1 MRPVACDALLSDGD
15 IVHLRPAIPEDRDEL
30 LAFHSDLSPESL
42 HLRFLGVGSQSA
54 RSYVESLTR
63 APAADH
69 LALVAVSHGRIVG
82 VAGYERGPDPD
93 EAEVAMVVDDALH
106 GRGIGTLL
114 LEHLAH
120 AARANGLRR
129 LTASVL
135 WGNTRMLDVLT
146 LSGMRHTRSLD
157 AGAVDIVIPLEV
169 EEALLRA
176 VDERERVA
184 EVHSLERVLRPQTV
198 AVVGAS
204 RRRGAVGR
212 EVLRN
217 LVTDDFAGAVF
228 PVNPHADA
236 VGGLP
241 AYASVRQLPRPVDL
255 AVLAV
260 PADQVADVVRD
271 CGDRGVHGIVVLA
284 SGFADI
290 GPAGQAPQQQ
300 LLRLA
305 REGGMRLIGPNC
317 LGLLN
322 TDPQTRLNATFAPT
336 PPRPGT
342 VAMLS
347 QSGGLGIALLERT
360 AALKLGVSS
369 FVSIG
374 NRADVSANDL
384 LLWWEQDVRTRVV
397 VLYLESFGNPRK
409 FARIARRLSRHKP
422 IVAMKGGSSPAGSR
436 AARSHTAAA
445 ATPAATVEAL
455 FRQAGVIAVDSL
467 GELFDVVA
475 VLAHTP
481 LPVGPRLAIVGNAGG
496 PGILAADAAANAGL
510 EVPELSPAAQ
520 RQLRAQL
527 PPGAAVANPVDTVAA
542 ATAEQFGAAV
552 AAVAADAAV
561 DAVLAVLTPVPLTS
575 LDELTAATMRET
587 GRTGKPVV
595 MSVLGQPAAVTVAV
609 QPGVAVPS
617 FATPE
622 EAARALARVAAYAQR
637 RQRPVGHVP
646 TLPEV
651 HPAAVR
657 QLAADFL
664 LAHPDGGWLAAAQAT
679 ALVAAYGI
687 PAVAT
692 HHVTSA
698 DEAVTAA
705 EALGFP
711 VALKAAGTALVHKT
725 DVGGVRLGLADA
737 GAVRRAYT
745 DIEATLGERADGAL
759 IQPMVAPG
767 IETVIGVVHDPVFG
781 PLVMFGLGGVFID
794 LLDDR
799 VFNLLPLTDLDA
811 AEMVRALRAAPLL
824 FGYRGTPPADVAA
837 LETLLL
843 RVARLAEDLPELAE
857 LDLNPVIAH
866 RQGLA
871 AVDVKARVAPAVP
884 QDDDL
889 RRLP

>member
-1 MRPVACDALLSDGD
+1 MRRSHRRRRAREPWRCSPSPAGWASRCSSAPLHSSSAC
-15 IVHLRPAIPEDRDEL
+15 PASSRSATEPTS
-30 LAFHSDLSPESL
+30 APTTCCC
-42 HLRFLGVGSQSA
+42 GGNKTSA
-54 RSYVESLTR
+54 REWSCCT
-63 APAADH
+63 
-69 LALVAVSHGRIVG
+69 
-82 VAGYERGPDPD
+82 
-93 EAEVAMVVDDALH
+93 
-106 GRGIGTLL
+106 
-114 LEHLAH
+114 
-120 AARANGLRR
+120 
-129 LTASVL
+129 
-135 WGNTRMLDVLT
+135 W
-146 LSGMRHTRSLD
+146 
-157 AGAVDIVIPLEV
+157 
-169 EEALLRA
+169 
-176 VDERERVA
+176 
-184 EVHSLERVLRPQTV
+184 
-198 AVVGAS
+198 
-204 RRRGAVGR
+204 
-212 EVLRN
+212 
-217 LVTDDFAGAVF
+217 
-228 PVNPHADA
+228 
-236 VGGLP
+236 
-241 AYASVRQLPRPVDL
+241 
-255 AVLAV
+255 
-260 PADQVADVVRD
+260 
-271 CGDRGVHGIVVLA
+271 
-284 SGFADI
+284 
-290 GPAGQAPQQQ
+290 
-300 LLRLA
+300 
-305 REGGMRLIGPNC
+305 
-317 LGLLN
+317 
-322 TDPQTRLNATFAPT
+322 
-336 PPRPGT
+336 
-342 VAMLS
+342 
-347 QSGGLGIALLERT
+347 
-360 AALKLGVSS
+360 
-369 FVSIG
+369 
-374 NRADVSANDL
+374 
-384 LLWWEQDVRTRVV
+384 
-397 VLYLESFGNPRK
+397 ESFGNPRK

-552 AAVAADAAV
+552 AAVAADTAV
-561 DAVLAVLTPVPLTS
+561 DTVLAVLTPVPLTS
-575 LDELTAATMRET
+575 LDQLTAATMREA

-759 IQPMVAPG
+759 LQPMLAPG

-781 PLVMFGLGGVFID
+781 PLVMF
-794 LLDDR
+794 
-799 VFNLLPLTDLDA
+799 
-811 AEMVRALRAAPLL
+811 
-824 FGYRGTPPADVAA
+824 
-837 LETLLL
+837 
-843 RVARLAEDLPELAE
+843 
-857 LDLNPVIAH
+857 
-866 RQGLA
+866 
-871 AVDVKARVAPAVP
+871 
-884 QDDDL
+884 
-889 RRLP
+889 